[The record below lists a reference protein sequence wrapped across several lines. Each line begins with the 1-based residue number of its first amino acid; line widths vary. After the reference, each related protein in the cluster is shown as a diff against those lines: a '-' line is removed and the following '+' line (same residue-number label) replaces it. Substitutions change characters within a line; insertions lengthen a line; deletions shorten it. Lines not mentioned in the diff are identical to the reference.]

1 MHRLRL
7 FPQSACIVSTIL
19 STHTGSA
26 FIGLRARRCERSAR
40 YPCPACLHM
49 RFHPRRNFIP
59 RNRPT
64 IAFPLSRLHSTTISS
79 PFLRA
84 SGSLVCSALF
94 GTWIDRLI
102 PNSGILSTLV
112 LASLFSGFRVAPN
125 SHFLYDLCWSTILPA
140 SLALLLLAMKS
151 NTVSINSDIKA
162 GAAPVQDTV
171 LEVVKR
177 MALPFTISSIG
188 SLAGCILSFGL
199 CCWKPDWSMPPE
211 QAAVAASCLSASYIG
226 GSVNFFAT
234 AAAILATN
242 RPEKQVVVNTLVS
255 AMAAADLIL
264 MAIYFVLMAAAQN
277 SVGLRLWFGGA
288 ESPGPPLLNS
298 TREEEEDKEAGR
310 PLPLSMRLSA
320 SVLVSLLA
328 LLLVQLSSTVE
339 AVLSGFVPGTACAF
353 LSAATV
359 ALSRLVPPN
368 LTLWNEMQNV
378 AGPISAFFFFLLF
391 AAIGM
396 SADLEAALR
405 RGPACI
411 VFSGIALAIHCGIAL
426 VGSWLFKRFFSVPIQ
441 FDDVLIASN
450 AAIGGPATAATFCG
464 TLPNNSRALTVAA
477 TVWGVVG
484 YSVGTTMGVGVY
496 RILTL
501 FIY

>member
-1 MHRLRL
+1 
-7 FPQSACIVSTIL
+7 
-19 STHTGSA
+19 
-26 FIGLRARRCERSAR
+26 
-40 YPCPACLHM
+40 
-49 RFHPRRNFIP
+49 
-59 RNRPT
+59 
-64 IAFPLSRLHSTTISS
+64 
-79 PFLRA
+79 
-84 SGSLVCSALF
+84 
-94 GTWIDRLI
+94 
-102 PNSGILSTLV
+102 
-112 LASLFSGFRVAPN
+112 
-125 SHFLYDLCWSTILPA
+125 
-140 SLALLLLAMKS
+140 
-151 NTVSINSDIKA
+151 
-162 GAAPVQDTV
+162 
-171 LEVVKR
+171 
-177 MALPFTISSIG
+177 
-188 SLAGCILSFGL
+188 
-199 CCWKPDWSMPPE
+199 
-211 QAAVAASCLSASYIG
+211 
-226 GSVNFFAT
+226 
-234 AAAILATN
+234 
-242 RPEKQVVVNTLVS
+242 
-255 AMAAADLIL
+255 
-264 MAIYFVLMAAAQN
+264 
-277 SVGLRLWFGGA
+277 
-288 ESPGPPLLNS
+288 
-298 TREEEEDKEAGR
+298 
-310 PLPLSMRLSA
+310 
-320 SVLVSLLA
+320 
-328 LLLVQLSSTVE
+328 
-339 AVLSGFVPGTACAF
+339 LSGFVPGTACAF